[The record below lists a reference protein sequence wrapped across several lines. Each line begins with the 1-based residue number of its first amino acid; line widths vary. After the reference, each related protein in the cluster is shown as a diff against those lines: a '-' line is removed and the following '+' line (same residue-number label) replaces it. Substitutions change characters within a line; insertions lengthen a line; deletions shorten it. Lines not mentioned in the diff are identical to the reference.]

1 MLIIE
6 NGNVIKITRGDTLT
20 LTVNLTKAEQP
31 YTPIADDSIRFALA
45 IGYVGQSGYRLILT
59 KDIPIDTLTFTLS
72 AEETQSLVY
81 PKYNYDIQITHADG
95 CVDTVI
101 SSTMVMLAEVE

>member
-6 NGNVIKITRGDTLT
+6 YGNVIKITRGDTLT
-20 LTVNLTKAEQP
+20 LTVNITKDGQS
-31 YTPIADDSIRFALA
+31 YTPVAGDTIRFALA
-45 IGYVGQSGYRLILT
+45 TGYVGQKGYNPILT

-72 AEETQSLVY
+72 AEETQNLKEQ
-81 PKYNYDIQITHADG
+81 KYNYDIQITHVDG
-95 CVDTVI
+95 CVDTFI